1 MREQE
6 AAPIDIRN
14 YVRALWRRKWLVFIP
29 VIVGGIAGFFISI
42 SLSPV
47 YEATSTVAMRS
58 QEQLSEPLARLVGR
72 SHAEDQLSR
81 LQEKAKSRTFLVELV
96 RALDMT
102 DDPGVRGWAEKM
114 YEKDP
119 SLSVEEYAEA
129 RMVEFLETRVGVI
142 RTAANVFKIV
152 VRDLDPDRAVL
163 LAQHITNAFV
173 SASNREQLTEI
184 RSIHD
189 FSVEQLVIY
198 KQKLDDSEQRL
209 RSYQEGRITR
219 GAITN
224 PVNSQNV
231 GRVDVLISQ
240 AMVEEDDAQLRFNE
254 RSNALRS
261 LGDATYRALA
271 DVTFEELD
279 NLKTQLVSLEYE
291 VAPALVRNSGDGPE
305 IHSLYASIAEKK
317 DLLRN
322 TSKTIATREAPG
334 AGAAAVDAFAELK
347 IAEVEVEMVAQR
359 QHTLTRFMWTYTQGM
374 ANAPEAELELTRLR
388 QEVESNRA
396 LYSAFLEQ
404 SAAGQITEA
413 LEAARA
419 GGRFEIIEPPTRPMG
434 PVAPDKVMILALSIL
449 GGLVVGL
456 GLVLASEQSDT
467 SFKSVEDVQATLGL
481 PTLAT
486 VPNAEIFQKITQNE
500 KEHRRNHTTPTD
512 GDPQILKHMM
522 RETPISFEFRR
533 LTRKLAK
540 GGRSVPRSIL
550 VTSSNRGEGKTTTAA
565 SLAITLA
572 RHHAGR
578 TILVDCDLRK
588 PRMHRVMQ
596 VDNSSGLSDAI
607 DRGNLAD
614 GDIKPTALPSLDV
627 LPAGSLRQDVT
638 RVVESFPE
646 SRVMSELLSE
656 YDHVVI
662 DTAPNVAV
670 PDALFI
676 GGRVD
681 AVVMVLKAG
690 VTPREVVLRG
700 LELQREE
707 KDNVI
712 GIVVNNFEHVL
723 PYYYDY
729 KYYGYGSTSS
739 EENRKRE

>member
-6 AAPIDIRN
+6 SAPIDVRS
-14 YVRALWRRKWLVFIP
+14 YVRAVWRRKWLVLVP
-29 VIVGGIAGFFISI
+29 VIVGGIAGYII
-42 SLSPV
+42 GASLSPV
-47 YEATSTVAMRS
+47 YEATSTVAMRA

-72 SHAEDQLSR
+72 SQAEDQLSR
-81 LQEKAKSRTFLVELV
+81 LQEKVKSATFLVELV

-102 DDPGVRGWAEKM
+102 DDPGVRAWAEKM
-114 YEKDP
+114 HEKDP
-119 SLSVEEYAEA
+119 SLSIEDYAEA
-129 RMVEFLETRVGVI
+129 RMVQFLEARVAVI
-142 RTAANVFKIV
+142 RTAANVFRVV

-173 SASNREQLTEI
+173 GSSNRERLEKI

-198 KQKLDDSEQRL
+198 KQKLEDAEERL
-209 RSYQEGRITR
+209 QTYQEGRISE
-219 GAITN
+219 AAVVN
-224 PVNSQNV
+224 PVNLQNV

-240 AMVEEDDAQLRFNE
+240 AMVEGSDAELRLNE
-254 RSNALRS
+254 RRNAFRDF
-261 LGDATYRALA
+261 GDAAYRALA
-271 DVTFEELD
+271 DVTFEELES
-279 NLKTQLVSLEYE
+279 LKSQLVSLEYE
-291 VAPALVRNSGDGPE
+291 VAPALVRSSGNGSE

-322 TSKTIATREAPG
+322 RSKTLAAREVPDASIAV
-334 AGAAAVDAFAELK
+334 VDAFAELK
-347 IAEVEVEMVAQR
+347 IAEAEVDMIAQR
-359 QHTLTRFMWTYTQGM
+359 KRTLSRFMWTYTQGM
-374 ANAPEAELELTRLR
+374 ANAPEEELELTRLR

-396 LYSAFLEQ
+396 LYAAFLEQ

-419 GGRFEIIEPPTRPMG
+419 GGRFEIIEPPTRPIG
-434 PVAPDKVMILALSIL
+434 PVAPDRIMILVLSIL

-456 GLVLASEQSDT
+456 GLVLATEQSDT
-467 SFKSVEDVQATLGL
+467 SFKSVDDVQATLGL
-481 PTLAT
+481 PALAT
-486 VPNAEIFQKITQNE
+486 VPNAEIFQKITQRE
-500 KEHRRNHTTPTD
+500 KKHRRNNSRPTG
-512 GDPQILKHMM
+512 GDPQILKHML
-522 RETPISFEFRR
+522 RETPVSFEFRR

-540 GGRSVPRSIL
+540 SGRGVPRSIL

-588 PRMHRVMQ
+588 PRIHRVME
-596 VDNSSGLSDAI
+596 VDNSTGLSDAI
-607 DRGNLAD
+607 DRGKLAG
-614 GDIKPTALPSLDV
+614 GDIKSTKLLNLDV
-627 LPAGSLRQDVT
+627 LPAGGIREEVT
-638 RVVESFPE
+638 RIIESFPE

-656 YDHVVI
+656 YEHVVI

-681 AVVMVLKAG
+681 AVIMVLKAG
-690 VTPREVVLRG
+690 ITPREVVLRG
-700 LELQREE
+700 LDLQREE
-707 KDNVI
+707 KDNVV

-729 KYYGYGSTSS
+729 KYYGYGATSS
-739 EENRKRE
+739 EEDRGKS